1 MTFFGMG
8 PFEILVILVVAL
20 LVFGPDKLPQ
30 VARQVGGL
38 VRDFRR
44 LTSNLTAE
52 FEAVSQEFSSEFSE
66 LRAATQELQAE
77 LRGVQQDLRG
87 VQGDLQRELTGVDE
101 ALRLEP
107 GVVGTDGSPGAMAAA
122 PGEQATVAPTGYG
135 TATVMDVSAESNGH
149 SQPVATKSNPLAD
162 VSFVDLEELV
172 IMPRTPRRM
181 NGHQVAASVPA
192 APPAPAAPRPRPE
205 RRPASRYQRPRLR

>member
-44 LTSNLTAE
+44 FTSNLTAE

-101 ALRLEP
+101 ALHLEP
-107 GVVGTDGSPGAMAAA
+107 GVIGMEGNPGAMAVA
-122 PGEQATVAPTGYG
+122 PGELATVAPPGYG
-135 TATVMDVSAESNGH
+135 TATVMDVSTESNGH

-162 VSFVDLEELV
+162 VSFVDLEALV

-181 NGHQVAASVPA
+181 NGHQVAEVAPA
-192 APPAPAAPRPRPE
+192 APTSPAAPRPRPE
-205 RRPASRYQRPRLR
+205 RRPASRYRRPRLR